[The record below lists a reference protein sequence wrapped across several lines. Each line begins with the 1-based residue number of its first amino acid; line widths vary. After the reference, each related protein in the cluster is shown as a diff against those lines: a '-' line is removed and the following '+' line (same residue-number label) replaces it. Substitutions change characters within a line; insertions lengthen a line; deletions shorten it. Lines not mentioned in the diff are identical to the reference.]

1 MRNESKIQ
9 LMCGYIPIRR
19 GEKKYKSDVIFKNKH
34 WL

>member
-9 LMCGYIPIRR
+9 LICGYIPIRR
-19 GEKKYKSDVIFKNKH
+19 GEKNMSDVIFKNKH